1 MEKKICKSCEV
12 DKSISEYYHNKI
24 RFDTYCR
31 HSCIFY
37 TSMEYDNFKLCWSL
51 KNSRPLSAKQKF
63 SLGIELLK
71 NKKGRK

>member
-1 MEKKICKSCEV
+1 
-12 DKSISEYYHNKI
+12 
-24 RFDTYCR
+24 
-31 HSCIFY
+31 
-37 TSMEYDNFKLCWSL
+37 MEYDNFKLCWSL